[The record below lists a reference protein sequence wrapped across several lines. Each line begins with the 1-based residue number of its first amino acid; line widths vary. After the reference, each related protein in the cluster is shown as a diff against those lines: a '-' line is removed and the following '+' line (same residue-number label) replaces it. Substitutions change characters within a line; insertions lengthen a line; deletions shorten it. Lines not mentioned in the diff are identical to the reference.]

1 MRLAYRRW
9 YSAGRPVA
17 YRLGRPVVGPYQF
30 AVVGHYR
37 FNALAW
43 SCAMEYMSAAEVYL
57 GVTGCDLPLDTLP
70 FDENKLPQNTEEA
83 K

>member
-1 MRLAYRRW
+1 
-9 YSAGRPVA
+9 
-17 YRLGRPVVGPYQF
+17 
-30 AVVGHYR
+30 
-37 FNALAW
+37 
-43 SCAMEYMSAAEVYL
+43 MEYMSAAEVYL